1 MIEKF
6 TDHRRVQDV
15 TFPEPVHLT
24 RSEQPPLDPGSGQP
38 IGITL
43 GELEARAEDRR
54 RGIIEGLCHRSELSA
69 GS

>member
-1 MIEKF
+1 M
-6 TDHRRVQDV
+6 